1 MHGDEIAALPSSDS
15 PAAIEDTH
23 LFREVLQRS
32 DLWLQTTSLATQI
45 RGEVRPPPPVS
56 YDEHTLTRGV
66 QLAIHR
72 GPAAIEDYGIQN
84 RSGSTA
90 LQYKLEESG
99 AVYHIKGLGEGLI

>member
-1 MHGDEIAALPSSDS
+1 MKSYNARISGFKRPL
-15 PAAIEDTH
+15 
-23 LFREVLQRS
+23 
-32 DLWLQTTSLATQI
+32 SLRKFGA
-45 RGEVRPPPPVS
+45 RYVPPPLVS